1 MLLFHLDCYLQDEP
15 RAPSGGEEKR
25 NWRSY
30 FDYILVDAK
39 KPLFF
44 EEGSMLREVD
54 EEAGSLKLG
63 VFTGSLQK
71 GRVYSGGQF
80 VLWICLA
87 LRLH

>member
-1 MLLFHLDCYLQDEP
+1 MLPIQNVVVRSHSLIWFTDCYLQAESS
-15 RAPSGGEEKR
+15 AEKR

-44 EEGSMLREVD
+44 EEGSMLREVN

-71 GRVYSGGQF
+71 GKVYSGGQF
-80 VLWICLA
+80 
-87 LRLH
+87 